1 MDPIGIIVAIAV
13 TLIVGTATVAGLL
26 EWNYP
31 FLVQRRRK

>member
-31 FLVQRRRK
+31 DIVQRRKE